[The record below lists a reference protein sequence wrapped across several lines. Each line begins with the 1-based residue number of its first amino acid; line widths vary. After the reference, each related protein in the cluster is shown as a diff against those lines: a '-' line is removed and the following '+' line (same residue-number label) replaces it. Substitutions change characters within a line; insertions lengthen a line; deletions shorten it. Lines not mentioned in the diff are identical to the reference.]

1 MRSARPVFPLFFV
14 VSDELKGIN
23 NEEIIKEIKESKP
36 LSGNIHLTRNED
48 LGLSKDKS
56 CKHLL
61 KQLDEMFKEME
72 KGVVL
77 ECEELWGQVT
87 TKNMCC
93 GIHTHYNANQPN
105 RNGYSFVYYANA
117 EKNCGNLVFDLE
129 YGQKRYDTDIEPKTG
144 LLIIFPLNIKHFT
157 RRNTTNNERVVVA
170 GNYIITG
177 KRNDSN

>member
-1 MRSARPVFPLFFV
+1 MRYARPVFPLFFV
-14 VSDELKGIN
+14 VSDELKNIN

-36 LSGNIHLTRNED
+36 LSSNIHLTRNED

-56 CKHLL
+56 CKDLL
-61 KQLDEMFKEME
+61 KQIDEMFKEME
-72 KGVVL
+72 KKVVL

-93 GIHTHYNANQPN
+93 GLHTHYNEVQPN
-105 RNGYSFVYYANA
+105 RNGYSVVYYAKA
-117 EKNCGNLVFDLE
+117 ENDCGNLVFDLE
-129 YGQKRYDTDIEPKTG
+129 YGQKRYDTDIQPKTG
-144 LLIIFPLNIKHFT
+144 LLVIFPLNIRHYT
-157 RRNTTNNERVVVA
+157 RRNTTNSERVVVA